1 MHIKHVG
8 AFIAMLKW
16 GKDLLLVTPISKFEI
31 LEEFPSA
38 DFAQKLVDGCV

>member
-16 GKDLLLVTPISKFEI
+16 GKDLLQVTPISKFEI